1 MTATEQRT
9 SGLFPHQNGRTSP
22 KTVSCVSSNVGS
34 ITDFLFS
41 TSHSTLSSSP
51 NIPSNEIPDESS
63 NEFQLS
69 SPPPQILIHSSS
81 EQCLDINEQQPST
94 TTVNQP
100 SVKKFDLI
108 FKKNEIYFFFEGIR

>member
-1 MTATEQRT
+1 MTAAEQRT

-69 SPPPQILIHSSS
+69 SPPPPPQILIHTSS
-81 EQCLDINEQQPST
+81 EQCLDINEQQPSTT

-108 FKKNEIYFFFEGIR
+108 FKKNKI